1 MKLLTADSNAWLN
14 RARSV
19 LLGCEWFKL
28 AGVPFVM
35 EGQQFSL
42 DTECAIS
49 YYYLLPRPVVVC
61 ILVFVLV
68 EARKDIKTRAAG
80 KARQ

>member
-1 MKLLTADSNAWLN
+1 MRKMRRIGVKLLTADSNAWLN

-61 ILVFVLV
+61 IFAFMP
-68 EARKDIKTRAAG
+68 EEHG
-80 KARQ
+80 KK